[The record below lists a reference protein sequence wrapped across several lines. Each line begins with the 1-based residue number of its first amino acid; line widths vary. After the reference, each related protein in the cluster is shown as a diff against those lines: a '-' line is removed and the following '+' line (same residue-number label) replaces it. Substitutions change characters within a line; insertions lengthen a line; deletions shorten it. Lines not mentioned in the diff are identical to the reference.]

1 MRDVRQASRRQRRPA
16 RCVNELRLF
25 INFYL
30 VMKRACINSNPFLW
44 TYSVCII
51 ENLEETAR
59 LFYKSV
65 NMDDAEL
72 R

>member
-1 MRDVRQASRRQRRPA
+1 
-16 RCVNELRLF
+16 
-25 INFYL
+25 
-30 VMKRACINSNPFLW
+30 MKRACTDSNPFLW